1 MQMQMILFLFQIE
14 KHWNETVNAN
24 CTVNCT
30 YAVTNGSYYGLSYDH
45 GKEIWPLFNGS
56 LFSANNQRDCESR
69 LAKVDFFTVFGV
81 LFAGK
86 KSEQIIHKKS
96 FYIKQLVISKRA

>member
-1 MQMQMILFLFQIE
+1 M

-30 YAVTNGSYYGLSYDH
+30 YTITNGSYYGLSYDH

-56 LFSANNQRDCESR
+56 LFSAKNQRDCESR

-86 KSEQIIHKKS
+86 IERITFRQFAHFIFQKESRFSEK
-96 FYIKQLVISKRA
+96 LSKYLYLLAL